1 MAADLPRVACTRLPL
16 RYRLQRLFGRQH
28 WIRRGRDR
36 VLRRLC
42 NPDRAPA
49 LGFTVPFFG
58 AVYAGRLDNFIDWSV
73 FHFGAYARHELLLL
87 GDVADALAQASGAA
101 PAVFDVGANVGNHA
115 LFLAARGC
123 PVFAFE
129 PFAPVRERLLEKA
142 RLNPKLPIRVLAFGL
157 ADRDAVLSFTP
168 PSGANVGTGSFG
180 GDGAQTA
187 LALPVRRGDAAVA
200 ELGLPPVGI
209 LKIDVEG
216 FEAEVLAGL
225 RATIGRDRPVILF
238 ELSDRTRGAFKH
250 EEGLRASLYPDHLL
264 YEVGTRSVSGPYR
277 LRPFQFASTSEVL
290 ALPAERLTLLASRV
304 VGLRP

>member
-1 MAADLPRVACTRLPL
+1 MAATLPRTRPARLPL
-16 RYRLQRLFGRQH
+16 RYRLQRLIGHQH
-28 WIRRGRDR
+28 WIRRGRDL

-42 NPDRAPA
+42 DPDSAPP

-87 GDVADALAQASGAA
+87 ADIFDALAGASGAP
-101 PAVFDVGANVGNHA
+101 PAFFDVGANVGNHT

-129 PFAPVRERLLEKA
+129 PFAPVRERLLEKGQ
-142 RLNPKLPIRVLAFGL
+142 LNPQLSIRVLAFGL

-180 GDGAQTA
+180 GEGAPA
-187 LALPVRRGDAAVA
+187 SLALPVRRGDGAIA
-200 ELGLPPVGI
+200 ELGLPPIGI

-225 RATIGRDRPVILF
+225 RATLGRDRPVILF
-238 ELSDRTRGAFKH
+238 ELSDRTRDTFAT
-250 EEGLRASLYPDHLL
+250 EEGLRAALYPNHLL
-264 YEVGTRSVSGPYR
+264 FEVGTRSVSGPYR
-277 LRPFQFASTSEVL
+277 LRPFHFARTSEVL
-290 ALPAERLTLLASRV
+290 AVPAERLALLARRV
-304 VGLRP
+304 AGLGA

>member
-1 MAADLPRVACTRLPL
+1 MPAALSHTPRARLPL

-28 WIRRGRDR
+28 WIRRGRDL

-42 NPDRAPA
+42 DPDSAPA
-49 LGFTVPFFG
+49 LPFTVPFFG
-58 AVYAGRLDNFIDWSV
+58 AVYKGRLDNFIDWSV

-87 GDVADALAQASGAA
+87 ADIADSLASTSGAP
-101 PAVFDVGANVGNHA
+101 PAFFDVGANVGNHT

-142 RLNPKLPIRVLAFGL
+142 QLNPQLSIRVLAFGL
-157 ADRDAVLSFTP
+157 ADHDAVLSFTP

-180 GDGAQTA
+180 GEGAPA
-187 LALPVRRGDAAVA
+187 SLALPVRRGDGAIA
-200 ELGLPPVGI
+200 ELGLPPIGI

-225 RATIGRDRPVILF
+225 RAALERDRPVMLF
-238 ELSDRTRGAFKH
+238 ELSDRTRTRFAT
-250 EEGLRASLYPDHLL
+250 EEGLRAALYPDHLL
-264 YEVGTRSVSGPYR
+264 FEVGTRSVSGPYR
-277 LRPFQFASTSEVL
+277 LRPFRFASTSEVL
-290 ALPAERLTLLASRV
+290 AVPAERLALLAQHV
-304 VGLRP
+304 VGLGA

>member
-1 MAADLPRVACTRLPL
+1 MAAALPPSLPASLPL

-28 WIRRGRDR
+28 WIRRGRDL

-42 NPDRAPA
+42 DPDSAPP

-58 AVYAGRLDNFIDWSV
+58 ALYAGRLNNFIDWSV

-87 GDVADALAQASGAA
+87 GDVADALTGASGAR
-101 PAVFDVGANVGNHA
+101 PAFFDVGANVGNHS

-123 PVFAFE
+123 PVVAFE

-142 RLNPKLPIRVLAFGL
+142 RLNPHLSIRVLAFGL

-180 GDGAQTA
+180 GEGAPA
-187 LALPVRRGDAAVA
+187 SLALPVRRGDGAIA
-200 ELGLPPVGI
+200 ELGLPPIGI

-225 RATIGRDRPVILF
+225 RATLERDRPVMLF
-238 ELSDRTRGAFKH
+238 ELSDRTRSVFAT
-250 EEGLRASLYPDHLL
+250 EEALRAALYPNHLL
-264 YEVGTRSVSGPYR
+264 FEVGTRSVSGPYR
-277 LRPFQFASTSEVL
+277 LRPFDFARTSEAL
-290 ALPAERLTLLASRV
+290 ALPAEQLALLARRV
-304 VGLRP
+304 TGLGA